1 MTASYDA
8 DGIDVYFLN
17 HKAFASNVRVSHIS
31 SAAFPPS
38 PYTDGKQDASTVNRL
53 FERVQP
59 TGTTPI
65 GGKLEELLLTYLDK
79 IENAK
84 AREIAG
90 ESNAL
95 KAIKGVNYIVLTDGA
110 PSQCY
115 LLSTTPDLANS
126 IFTADDPEDVIV
138 MAARRLDRGNFPIT
152 QVDTYGLL
160 VESLCLSV
168 CDSGW
173 DPVCPDWK

>member
-1 MTASYDA
+1 M
-8 DGIDVYFLN
+8 
-17 HKAFASNVRVSHIS
+17 
-31 SAAFPPS
+31 
-38 PYTDGKQDASTVNRL
+38 
-53 FERVQP
+53 
-59 TGTTPI
+59 GTTPI

-152 QVDTYGLL
+152 QVDTYELM

-168 CDSGW
+168 CDPGW